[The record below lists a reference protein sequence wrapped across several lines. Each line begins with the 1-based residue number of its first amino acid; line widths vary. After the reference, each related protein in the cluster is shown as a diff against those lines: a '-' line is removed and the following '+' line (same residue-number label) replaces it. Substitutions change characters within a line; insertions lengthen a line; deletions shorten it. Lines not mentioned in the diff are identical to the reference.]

1 MRRKRV
7 DSYSAAFA
15 GRGVSGAIRRM
26 FLFVLAAACV
36 LSGCAKKT
44 DNGNTMSRYAG
55 TVVYG
60 EGIDVPAGNAGTP
73 SAELLTNV
81 LRAETDYFRKTEE
94 DSSAALTKLKRRY
107 AAAVAA
113 GYDMSLAAYNELK
126 DSIDDALRL
135 TYLTDTAAKSAY
147 DAEEDTFEPDRFA
160 RLTYGVSAEDY
171 VLICYEK
178 NVADAY
184 YKALLREEA
193 AKLTEA
199 QLREFAAAHAG
210 QYDTLAVRII
220 LPGDPEAGTQ
230 GRREAAEDAAAQVNA
245 AEDKEAALEAVFDAG
260 EDSEEWGDLYGAVQY
275 LGTDPEQYAGLYREV
290 VRSAPANSGSAYVQE
305 FGDNCYLGY
314 VFGLYGPGAGDAF
327 FTDPEADEYSRA
339 VMDTLRTDC
348 AAIPAAEII
357 DRMDVTIKLF

>member
-15 GRGVSGAIRRM
+15 GRGVSGAICRVL
-26 FLFVLAAACV
+26 LFVLSAACV
-36 LSGCAKKT
+36 LSGCTKHPDSDDT
-44 DNGNTMSRYAG
+44 VGRYAG

-60 EGIDVPAGNAGTP
+60 EGVDVPAGNAGTP

-81 LRAETDYFRKTEE
+81 LRAEADHFRKTEE
-94 DSSAALTKLKRRY
+94 NSVEALAMLKRRY
-107 AAAVAA
+107 VAAIAA
-113 GYDMSLAAYNELK
+113 GYDMSVDAFNELK

-135 TYLTDTAAKSAY
+135 TYLTDAAAKSAY

-160 RLTYGVSAEDY
+160 RLTYGVSSEDY

-184 YKALLREEA
+184 YEALVREAA

-199 QLREFAAAHAG
+199 QLREFAAAHEG

-230 GRREAAEDAAAQVNA
+230 GSRAAADEAAALVNA
-245 AEDKEAALEAVFDAG
+245 AEDKETALETVFGAG
-260 EDSEEWGDLYGAVQY
+260 EDDEEWGDLYGAVHY
-275 LGTDPEQYAGLYREV
+275 VGTDPERYAGLYREI
-290 VRSAPANSGSAYVQE
+290 VRSAPEHTGLAYVQE
-305 FGDNCYLGY
+305 FGDNCYLVF

-327 FTDPEADEYSRA
+327 FTDPESDEYSRA

-348 AAIPAAEII
+348 AAVPAAEKL
-357 DRMDVTIKLF
+357 DRLDVTIKLF